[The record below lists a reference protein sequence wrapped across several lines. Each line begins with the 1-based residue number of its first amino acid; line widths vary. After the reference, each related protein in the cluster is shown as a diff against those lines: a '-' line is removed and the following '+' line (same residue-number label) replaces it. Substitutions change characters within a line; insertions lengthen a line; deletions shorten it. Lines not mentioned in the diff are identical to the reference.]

1 VFETDGEVQTLS
13 TPVFERERMPIDRP
27 IDGPAIVVQLD
38 STTVVPPGATVRRD
52 AGGNLL
58 ITL

>member
-1 VFETDGEVQTLS
+1 VVQTD
-13 TPVFERERMPIDRP
+13 T
-27 IDGPAIVVQLD
+27 
-38 STTVVPPGATVRRD
+38 TTVVPPGCTLVAD